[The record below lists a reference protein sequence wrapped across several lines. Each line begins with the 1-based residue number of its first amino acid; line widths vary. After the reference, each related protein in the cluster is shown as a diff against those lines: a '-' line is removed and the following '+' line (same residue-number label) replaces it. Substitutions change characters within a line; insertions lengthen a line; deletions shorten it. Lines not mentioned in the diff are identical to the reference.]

1 MNGTAG
7 ARLRAL
13 RGARRLETAAAAVGI
28 TPEAL
33 DAYEHDRRLPRDE
46 IKLRLARYYGCGIRD
61 IFYTQ
66 NVTIREFSTEAYLH
80 MSQRCPCCGG
90 EPAFL
95 YRRGEEIVGC
105 EDCVSM
111 LDFYEIPERR

>member
-1 MNGTAG
+1 MKESVGT
-7 ARLRAL
+7 RLQAL
-13 RGARRLETAAAAVGI
+13 RGARSIETAAAAVGI
-28 TPEAL
+28 TPAAL
-33 DAYEHDRRLPRDE
+33 AAYEHDRRLPRDE
-46 IKLRLARYYGCGIRD
+46 VKLRLARYYGCGIGD
-61 IFYTQ
+61 IFFAQ
-66 NVTIREFSTEAYLH
+66 NATIREFSERPYLKL
-80 MSQRCPCCGG
+80 SQRCPCCGG